1 MTYAFFGGAT
11 DRVITVTEYLPEATP
26 LFMVAD
32 HSQLYKHAHIYQI
45 IKSDEIV
52 SKYIATSPLSIGD
65 TFAGATIK
73 FNTNMNYDQVMNLMY
88 QIPWNEAF
96 IQDYDGVSY
105 YYCIFNN
112 SPDMG
117 YSSYTGEKFDESE
130 QFWKGVAGIIFLKIV
145 TDEYTDYA
153 IMLTGEH
160 LI

>member
-52 SKYIATSPLSIGD
+52 SKYIAASPLATGD
-65 TFAGATIK
+65 PLAGATIK

-130 QFWKGVAGIIFLKIV
+130 QFGKALASMIFVKFV
-145 TDEYTDYA
+145 TDDYTDYA
-153 IMLTGEH
+153 IMVGGG
-160 LI
+160 

>member
-26 LFMVAD
+26 LFIVAD

-52 SKYIATSPLSIGD
+52 SKYIAASPLAIGD
-65 TFAGATIK
+65 PLAGATIK

-96 IQDYDGVSY
+96 VQDYDGVAY

-130 QFWKGVAGIIFLKIV
+130 QF
-145 TDEYTDYA
+145 
-153 IMLTGEH
+153 
-160 LI
+160 